1 MNMYEFSQKVCR
13 AVKEDLG
20 EKYSVELKEVRKNN
34 GILLHGLL
42 ISSGD
47 QNVVPTIY
55 LEHFFR
61 AYEEGMTFAEVMR
74 RLLEVY
80 GQDVP
85 AKSINM
91 EFFRDFD
98 KVRDRIC
105 YRLVGRAGNEEL
117 LKDVP
122 YVEFLDMAVCFF
134 YAYKGKELGE
144 GSILI
149 HNSHMEMW
157 KCGVAD
163 LMGLARQNTP
173 VLFPWQCCTM
183 EEVIREMIDREH
195 QEELLAEEVPM
206 RVLSNRQRMNGAACL
221 IYPEVLEQ
229 LAEEYKADLYILPSS
244 IHETILLADRGRE
257 KPGELK
263 SMIVQ
268 VNRTQVAPE
277 EVLTDS
283 LYRYDRVKKR
293 VEIIL

>member
-1 MNMYEFSQKVCR
+1 MNMNDFSQKVCR
-13 AVKEDLG
+13 AVKEKLG
-20 EKYSVELKEVRKNN
+20 EKYSVELKEVTKNN
-34 GILLHGLL
+34 GVLLHGLL
-42 ISSGD
+42 ISSGN

-61 AYEEGMTFAEVMR
+61 AYEEGMTFAEVLR
-74 RLLEVY
+74 RILEVY
-80 GQDVP
+80 GQEVP
-85 AKSINM
+85 ARSVNM

-105 YRLVGRAGNEEL
+105 YRLVGQRGNEEL
-117 LKDVP
+117 LKDIP
-122 YVEFLDMAVCFF
+122 HVEFLDMAVCFF
-134 YAYKGKELGE
+134 YAYKGTELGE

-149 HNSHMEMW
+149 HNSHMKMW
-157 KCGVAD
+157 ECSVAD

-183 EEVIREMIDREH
+183 EEVIREMIDRER
-195 QEELLAEEVPM
+195 QEEFLAEEVPM

-221 IYPEVLEQ
+221 IYPEVLER
-229 LAEEYKADLYILPSS
+229 LAEESETDLYILPSS
-244 IHETILLADRGRE
+244 IHETILLADSGRE
-257 KPGELK
+257 RPGELK

-277 EVLTDS
+277 EVLTNS
-283 LYRYDRVKKR
+283 LYRYDRGKKR